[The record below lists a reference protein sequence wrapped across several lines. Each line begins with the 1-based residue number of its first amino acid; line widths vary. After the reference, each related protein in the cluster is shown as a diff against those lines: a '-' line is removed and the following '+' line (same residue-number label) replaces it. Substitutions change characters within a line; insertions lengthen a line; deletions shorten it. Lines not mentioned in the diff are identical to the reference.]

1 MKKQL
6 ITRLRDTLEGIR
18 VLRRA
23 QPELVVYYSGGLGD
37 NLLLSCVVHEF
48 ARRDLPRPYVLCD
61 TPALFANNPDVA
73 GILPSER
80 WLRIYIKHSSSR
92 LVRPSY
98 ASQIKGED
106 RENPPTEHLL
116 ARMCRLCGL
125 TGEIELRPYLY
136 LAESEKVAGGRVK
149 NQIAIQ
155 SSGMGAGWPIPLK
168 EWYPER
174 FAAVV
179 EAMKDEYNFVQLGVA
194 EDPVL
199 PGALDLRGQTS
210 FIETA
215 AILSQSRLFIGQVG
229 FLMHVARAVAC
240 PSVIVYGGREHP
252 SQSGYICNENLYTAL
267 ECAPCWRR
275 ETCPFGREC
284 MNQISVR
291 EVVEAAKRKLA
302 VDNLAL
308 AVETL
313 ILE

>member
-1 MKKQL
+1 MKKKL
-6 ITRLRDTLEGIR
+6 RTRLCDTLEGVR

-23 QPELVVYYSGGLGD
+23 RAELVIYYSGGLGD
-37 NLLLSCVVHEF
+37 NLLLSCVVREM
-48 ARRDLPRPYVLCD
+48 ARRHTARPYVLCD
-61 TPALFANNPDVA
+61 SPALFANNPDVA
-73 GILPSER
+73 GILPNER
-80 WLRIYIKHSSSR
+80 WLRTYIKHSATR

-116 ARMCRLCGL
+116 GRMCRLCGL
-125 TGEIELRPYLY
+125 TGEVELRPYLY
-136 LAESEKVAGGRVK
+136 LSESDKAAGARVK
-149 NQIAIQ
+149 KQIAIH
-155 SSGMGAGWPIPLK
+155 SSGLGANWPIPLK
-168 EWYPER
+168 EWYPDR

-179 EAMKDEYNFVQLGVA
+179 ELMRTDYNFVQLGVA
-194 EDPVL
+194 SDPVL

-210 FIETA
+210 FTETA
-215 AILSQSRLFIGQVG
+215 AILSQSQLFIGQVG

-252 SQSGYICNENLYTAL
+252 SQSGYICNENLYSAL

-275 ETCPFGREC
+275 ESCPFDREC

-291 EVVEAAKRKLA
+291 AVVAAAHLKLA
-302 VDNLAL
+302 ADNSAL

-313 ILE
+313 NL

>member
-1 MKKQL
+1 MKKNL
-6 ITRLRDTLEGIR
+6 KTRLRDTLEGIR
-18 VLRRA
+18 ALRRA
-23 QPELVVYYSGGLGD
+23 RPKLVIYYSGGLGD
-37 NLLLSCVVHEF
+37 NLLLSCVVREF
-48 ARRDLPRPYVLCD
+48 ARRNLPRPHVLCD

-73 GILPSER
+73 GVLPNDR
-80 WLRIYIKHSSSR
+80 WLRTYIKRSSTR

-106 RENPPTEHLL
+106 REDPPTEHLL
-116 ARMCRLCGL
+116 GRMCRLCGL
-125 TGEIELRPYLY
+125 TGEVELRPYLY
-136 LAESEKVAGGRVK
+136 LSDADKAAGARVQ

-155 SSGMGAGWPIPLK
+155 SSGMGANWPIPLK

-174 FAAVV
+174 FAQVV
-179 EAMKDEYNFVQLGVA
+179 ELMQGEVNFVQLGVA
-194 EDPVL
+194 SDPVL

-210 FIETA
+210 FVETA

-252 SQSGYICNENLYTAL
+252 SQSGYVCNENLYTAL

-284 MNQISVR
+284 MNQISVAD
-291 EVVEAAKRKLA
+291 VVEAAQRKLA
-302 VDNLAL
+302 ADNSVL

-313 ILE
+313 VLE